1 MMTEKKRIGILGST
15 GSIGLQ
21 ALEIVRSYPNKF
33 SVEVLSAGKNSAE
46 LIRQAKEFTPDL
58 VVIADEGEY
67 KIVSDALID
76 LDIKVYTGQ
85 ESLVQAAE
93 YSNIDMLL
101 NAVVGFAGFE
111 PTVRA
116 LQHGIPL
123 ALANK
128 ESIVVGGELVTR
140 LAKENSGVIIPVDS
154 EHSAIYQCLAGEAVD
169 AVEKIYLTAS
179 GGPFRES
186 TLSSLADA
194 GPEEALAH
202 PNWNMGDKITV
213 DSASLMNKGLE
224 VIEAKWLFGLD
235 PEQIEVVIHPQSII
249 HSMVQFHD
257 GSIKAQL
264 GLPDMRIPILYALS
278 YPERLPSNYPRFSI
292 VDFPKLTF
300 EAPDIKKFRN
310 LALAFEA
317 MRQGGNIPCAMNA
330 ANEVAVQAFLE
341 RKIRFLEMPAIIEK
355 CMHEITRIAHPE
367 LNDYIET
374 DREAR
379 TMAIKFIG

>member
-21 ALEIVRSYPNKF
+21 ALEIVRSYPDKF

-67 KIVSDALID
+67 KTVSDALND

-128 ESIVVGGELVTR
+128 ESIVVGGEFVTR
-140 LAKENSGVIIPVDS
+140 LAKENRGVIIPVDS